1 LGSGSGKVCYI
12 AAQVVGLFGSRAALN
27 YMIVSDAG
35 KPFEMDDRPT
45 ESGALVLKASL
56 GRSHPFARRSDHHLP
71 KAPIE
76 RVKIGRRSW
85 VSFGR
90 RLTHRTQ
97 RRRSDWDRRDPDVLC
112 RVICRSRSAV
122 MCGATGFL
130 ARTTARQVIGGF
142 CTASPPRLIQKP
154 WLRVR

>member
-1 LGSGSGKVCYI
+1 MRDTDAVLDLGSGSGKVCYI

-90 RLTHRTQ
+90 RLTPDHHVVGGGWY
-97 RRRSDWDRRDPDVLC
+97 RRSWA
-112 RVICRSRSAV
+112 SHSAFG
-122 MCGATGFL
+122 MP
-130 ARTTARQVIGGF
+130 IG
-142 CTASPPRLIQKP
+142 PHNRWP
-154 WLRVR
+154 

>member
-1 LGSGSGKVCYI
+1 VRDTDAVLDLGSGSGKVCYI

-90 RLTHRTQ
+90 RLTGRENERST
-97 RRRSDWDRRDPDVLC
+97 RRPERMRRFSRRVIFRLVSRGRIAFLMLRRDPGE
-112 RVICRSRSAV
+112 RAF
-122 MCGATGFL
+122 G
-130 ARTTARQVIGGF
+130 
-142 CTASPPRLIQKP
+142 
-154 WLRVR
+154 

>member
-1 LGSGSGKVCYI
+1 MATAAAILATYVRDTDAVLDLGSGSGKVCYI

-90 RLTHRTQ
+90 RLTAEVAT
-97 RRRSDWDRRDPDVLC
+97 SK
-112 RVICRSRSAV
+112 SRE
-122 MCGATGFL
+122 
-130 ARTTARQVIGGF
+130 RKR
-142 CTASPPRLIQKP
+142 
-154 WLRVR
+154 

>member
-1 LGSGSGKVCYI
+1 VRDTDAVLDLGSGSGKVCYI

-90 RLTHRTQ
+90 RLTA
-97 RRRSDWDRRDPDVLC
+97 PDCCAHCGLPWV
-112 RVICRSRSAV
+112 AV
-122 MCGATGFL
+122 SETVRCGDGEPL
-130 ARTTARQVIGGF
+130 
-142 CTASPPRLIQKP
+142 
-154 WLRVR
+154 